1 MSDVEVLLSRIEV
14 LESRQR
20 SISWIAFALA
30 TVLVSFG
37 VLREMRRVGTLEV
50 RELVVKNESGSVV
63 ARLRGDRNGAC
74 LELAGNGKATTA
86 DLCASE
92 NYGSIIN
99 LNDGRK
105 RTFLSAGAR
114 YSEPSAEVL
123 PGLIISEVSG
133 KTISL
138 SGGEYPALSIRES
151 GTDKAAVLGFERQG
165 PTLRLV
171 STEGR
176 ALWTAPVQP
185 K

>member
-1 MSDVEVLLSRIEV
+1 MPDVEVLLRRIEA

-20 SISWIAFALA
+20 SVGWVVFTLA
-30 TVLVSFG
+30 VVLVGIG
-37 VLREMRRVGTLEV
+37 VLRETKKGGTLEV
-50 RELVVKNESGSVV
+50 RELVVKNESGAVV
-63 ARLRGDRNGAC
+63 ARLRGDPSGAC
-74 LELAGNGKATTA
+74 LGLTGSGKVTTA

-92 NYGSIIN
+92 NSGSIIS
-99 LNDGRK
+99 LNDGRR

-114 YSEPSAEVL
+114 YAEPTTEVL

-138 SGGEYPALSIRES
+138 SGGEYPALSIREP
-151 GTDKAAVLGFERQG
+151 GTDKAAVFAFERQG

-171 STEGR
+171 DTEGKV
-176 ALWTAPVQP
+176 LWTAPVQP